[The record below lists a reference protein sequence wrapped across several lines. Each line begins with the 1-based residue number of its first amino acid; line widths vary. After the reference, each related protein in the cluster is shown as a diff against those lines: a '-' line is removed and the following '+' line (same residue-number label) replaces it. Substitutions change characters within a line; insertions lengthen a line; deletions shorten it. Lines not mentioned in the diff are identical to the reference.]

1 MEEVLVF
8 EALDVLLAGEEL
20 VEEPPPKAALLC
32 RNPLP
37 LGGRLLQKKWKVTEI
52 KCYFFKCKKNA
63 AKHYYKR
70 DVPQRQ
76 AGACLDVEVCP
87 MQGFQ
92 L

>member
-52 KCYFFKCKKNA
+52 K
-63 AKHYYKR
+63 
-70 DVPQRQ
+70 
-76 AGACLDVEVCP
+76 
-87 MQGFQ
+87 
-92 L
+92 